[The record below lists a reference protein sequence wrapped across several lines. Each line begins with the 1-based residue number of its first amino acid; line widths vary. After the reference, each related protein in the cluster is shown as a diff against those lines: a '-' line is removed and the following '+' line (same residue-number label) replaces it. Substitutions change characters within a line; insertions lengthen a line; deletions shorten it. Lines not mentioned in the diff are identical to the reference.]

1 MAGSARRCGK
11 SRGVPVHAMH
21 ATSAGAGPAGS
32 AVFLPT
38 TCTVALPP
46 VLAVP
51 NERASVSMSHTV
63 RVVCGEQTTE
73 RRNKKGKD
81 RSFTDPRM
89 ALREQ
94 TVESGDRHV
103 SRRYLWLL
111 RLHWC
116 GHWPASL
123 CRSLA
128 VLARWSLASRNTQHG
143 GSTCTQYNSAVAW
156 CIVSSAHHMRR
167 PWTYAAAVHVLHGKK
182 KIPTWPVAV
191 AVNLK

>member
-1 MAGSARRCGK
+1 MVYLC
-11 SRGVPVHAMH
+11 MH

-89 ALREQ
+89 ALREP

-111 RLHWC
+111 
-116 GHWPASL
+116 L
-123 CRSLA
+123 CIGVATGQLAFVARSLY
-128 VLARWSLASRNTQHG
+128 SLG
-143 GSTCTQYNSAVAW
+143 G
-156 CIVSSAHHMRR
+156 H
-167 PWTYAAAVHVLHGKK
+167 
-182 KIPTWPVAV
+182 
-191 AVNLK
+191 